1 MYYIGMDSKLKW
13 NSEEYELAITQWVV
27 KTLKELGI
35 KETRFSRDA
44 GLGKS
49 ETDARTFRK
58 IKQGKRHWSM
68 ADLCKLATYFE
79 ENPSSILKKIEKL
92 YRTEGIAM
100 PGKTAEKIISMGL
113 NQSKDSPTLISTWQ
127 KKGKLFLLMDCD
139 PEWKKSAQGEI
150 GLIIGMSSKE
160 IFSDYPEITTT
171 LENAWKKKGGEA
183 ITLWYTLKTSLVKKM
198 LLSDVDKKFISFN
211 AIFVPPDSIVAYA
224 QDVTSDDNVDKHP
237 GKTQIDLSPSRAG
250 KYN

>member
-1 MYYIGMDSKLKW
+1 MESNLKW

-68 ADLCKLATYFE
+68 ADLCKLATYFKE
-79 ENPSSILKKIEKL
+79 DPSSVLKKVEKL
-92 YRTEGIAM
+92 YRTEGIAL
-100 PGKTAEKIISMGL
+100 PGKTADKIISMGL
-113 NQSKDSPTLISTWQ
+113 NQSKDSPTLISTWK
-127 KKGKLFLLMDCD
+127 KKGKLFILMDCD

-160 IFSDYPEITTT
+160 IFPDYPEITTT
-171 LENAWKKKGGEA
+171 LESAWEKKGGEA
-183 ITLWYTLKTSLVKKM
+183 TTLWYTLKTRLVKKV
-198 LLSDVDKKFISFN
+198 LQSDVDKKFISFN

-224 QDVTSDDNVDKHP
+224 KDVTADENVDKKSETTP
-237 GKTQIDLSPSRAG
+237 INLSLSRGGK
-250 KYN
+250 

>member
-1 MYYIGMDSKLKW
+1 MYYAGMESKLKW

-44 GLGKS
+44 CLGKS

-79 ENPSSILKKIEKL
+79 ESPSSVLKKIEKL
-92 YRTEGIAM
+92 YKTEGIAL
-100 PGKTAEKIISMGL
+100 PGRTAEKIISMGL
-113 NQSKDSPTLISTWQ
+113 NQNKDSPTLISTWQ
-127 KKGKLFLLMDCD
+127 KKGKLFILTDCD

-150 GLIIGMSSKE
+150 NLIIGMSSKE
-160 IFSDYPEITTT
+160 IFSEYPEITTT
-171 LENAWKKKGGEA
+171 LESAWRKKGGEA
-183 ITLWYTLKTSLVKKM
+183 IKLWYTLKTRLVKKV
-198 LLSDVDKKFISFN
+198 LLSDKDKKFISLN

-224 QDVTSDDNVDKHP
+224 KDVTFNDKVDKNP
-237 GKTQIDLSPSRAG
+237 DKQ
-250 KYN
+250 